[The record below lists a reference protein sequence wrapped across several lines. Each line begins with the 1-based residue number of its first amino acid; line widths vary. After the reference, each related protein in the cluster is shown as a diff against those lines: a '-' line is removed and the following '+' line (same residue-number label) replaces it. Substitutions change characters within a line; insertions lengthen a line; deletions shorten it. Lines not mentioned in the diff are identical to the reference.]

1 MFRTAPQGNHS
12 GVGVFDQHIQQQ
24 LQAVCPLRC
33 LSNRFAYTAC
43 PLHTGKPV
51 AGVPVWVGLRIK
63 AGKDPLRRMASGP
76 DLLNNLPPKVRQ
88 GQRPGKSGTAPTPL
102 HVGLEQ
108 RGGHRVVEG
117 TIGVLGDHIPGD
129 VYTRLPGSVQLLQR
143 LGHGGTNQTV
153 VGRGDVVAVLYVADM
168 DADAALPSQV
178 QKFPQTVQEALS
190 MAIIGVAAAAGVSSD
205 DAAPGSHQ
213 LHQAQQFLPPG
224 KEARLIV
231 QAQTQSQRAAIH
243 GLAEGALHGGDLRLS
258 GVPVIVGAHGLQ
270 TDLGLP
276 GHHSQV
282 GTQPHSAQMLQELAI
297 SSPVQLLTVGL
308 GKGLPQPLGGNE
320 IGVVWVN
327 TPRRLRHDLGECL
340 FLWEHVEPTMLYWGD
355 PQAAMSGKFRGN
367 ALAQRALHIG
377 VHGGG
382 AIGMGVHVDKSRGN
396 QFPCGIHHLGSL
408 RGGEVRAHGVYY
420 AVPDA
425 HIGLEGRGAGPVYHS
440 PAPNQSPCHG
450 GPPVR
455 PARRCG

>member
-1 MFRTAPQGNHS
+1 
-12 GVGVFDQHIQQQ
+12 
-24 LQAVCPLRC
+24 
-33 LSNRFAYTAC
+33 
-43 PLHTGKPV
+43 
-51 AGVPVWVGLRIK
+51 
-63 AGKDPLRRMASGP
+63 
-76 DLLNNLPPKVRQ
+76 
-88 GQRPGKSGTAPTPL
+88 
-102 HVGLEQ
+102 
-108 RGGHRVVEG
+108 
-117 TIGVLGDHIPGD
+117 
-129 VYTRLPGSVQLLQR
+129 
-143 LGHGGTNQTV
+143 
-153 VGRGDVVAVLYVADM
+153 
-168 DADAALPSQV
+168 
-178 QKFPQTVQEALS
+178 
-190 MAIIGVAAAAGVSSD
+190 
-205 DAAPGSHQ
+205 
-213 LHQAQQFLPPG
+213 
-224 KEARLIV
+224 
-231 QAQTQSQRAAIH
+231 
-243 GLAEGALHGGDLRLS
+243 
-258 GVPVIVGAHGLQ
+258 
-270 TDLGLP
+270 
-276 GHHSQV
+276 
-282 GTQPHSAQMLQELAI
+282 MLQELAI

-355 PQAAMSGKFRGN
+355 PQATMSGKFRGN